1 VSGQT
6 TVTAPTTTS
15 ESSTATPLAP
25 ADLNATLYATARAWA
40 ADLDLT
46 IGQIDVADVFEYDVL
61 RIFGRLL
68 QQDAAKNEVIGDGR
82 ISI

>member
-1 VSGQT
+1 VST
-6 TVTAPTTTS
+6 DLTVTA
-15 ESSTATPLAP
+15 ATPRSP

-46 IGQIDVADVFEYDVL
+46 LGPIDVGDVFEYDVL

-68 QQDAAKNEVIGDGR
+68 QQDAARHEVIGDGR
-82 ISI
+82 ISS